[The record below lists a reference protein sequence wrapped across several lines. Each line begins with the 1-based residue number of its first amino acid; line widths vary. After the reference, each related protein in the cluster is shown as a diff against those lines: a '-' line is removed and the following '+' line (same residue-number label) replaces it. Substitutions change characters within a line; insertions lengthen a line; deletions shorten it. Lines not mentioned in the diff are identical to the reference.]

1 MILDSELSMAIDT
14 TFNSILNEIQ
24 LSKLNFNINVTPYA
38 AYITLKKSTVI
49 DRTGTSAIP
58 SPPILRLLEKAIQ
71 DRFTAENENV
81 ELKTALLECEKRN
94 EELSTENGILRKQL
108 ALVTKEH
115 EAETN
120 NIKAKEKEVVK
131 YQCENKLLS
140 EKVTAL
146 EKTFNELSCESNR
159 EITGLKKLIKVKEKK
174 VHNLTNKF
182 NNISD
187 TNGNLKTE
195 LSEIKVSKS
204 KLDSEKKKLDQKI
217 KKLEQKKAQNSVFV
231 QTNSTID
238 LPYSIEDPLPPI
250 FGSKLCW
257 QSKPIFQSNS
267 LPELSLL
274 SWVKTTDEDAIK
286 DRAEESLIEIY
297 GHDVDLFYLEARK
310 KAAKLN
316 SLEECQDWKL
326 ELG

>member
-120 NIKAKEKEVVK
+120 NIKAKEK
-131 YQCENKLLS
+131 
-140 EKVTAL
+140 
-146 EKTFNELSCESNR
+146 
-159 EITGLKKLIKVKEKK
+159 
-174 VHNLTNKF
+174 
-182 NNISD
+182 
-187 TNGNLKTE
+187 
-195 LSEIKVSKS
+195 
-204 KLDSEKKKLDQKI
+204 
-217 KKLEQKKAQNSVFV
+217 
-231 QTNSTID
+231 
-238 LPYSIEDPLPPI
+238 
-250 FGSKLCW
+250 
-257 QSKPIFQSNS
+257 
-267 LPELSLL
+267 
-274 SWVKTTDEDAIK
+274 
-286 DRAEESLIEIY
+286 
-297 GHDVDLFYLEARK
+297 
-310 KAAKLN
+310 
-316 SLEECQDWKL
+316 
-326 ELG
+326 

>member
-1 MILDSELSMAIDT
+1 M
-14 TFNSILNEIQ
+14 
-24 LSKLNFNINVTPYA
+24 
-38 AYITLKKSTVI
+38 
-49 DRTGTSAIP
+49 
-58 SPPILRLLEKAIQ
+58 
-71 DRFTAENENV
+71 
-81 ELKTALLECEKRN
+81 
-94 EELSTENGILRKQL
+94 
-108 ALVTKEH
+108 
-115 EAETN
+115 
-120 NIKAKEKEVVK
+120 
-131 YQCENKLLS
+131 
-140 EKVTAL
+140 
-146 EKTFNELSCESNR
+146 
-159 EITGLKKLIKVKEKK
+159 
-174 VHNLTNKF
+174 
-182 NNISD
+182 
-187 TNGNLKTE
+187 
-195 LSEIKVSKS
+195 
-204 KLDSEKKKLDQKI
+204 DSEKKKLDQKI